1 MCSIHV
7 RKPICRFVGPAAR
20 DADAIA
26 TLLARIL
33 APPPEKDPTNREIH
47 PRGRIEHPVM
57 RLCAHAPCLA
67 GPIMYDNDY
76 SRHPRSEGTPMK
88 AGNITGYWPPCA
100 DETARTHGYR
110 PVSEC
115 EAAIAAGTAGPC
127 HSGESGLVDYG
138 IVEWG
143 DDDIVSINGKRT
155 LSGYVFMLED
165 AIFGCPRLHLW
176 KSDVSVQQG
185 ADTTV
190 DGVWGAGD
198 RPRGDRDHPL
208 SIDQRY
214 TRGCAQP
221 QPDSHPRRRYRAPF
235 PRDTVSLPLGPCQAP
250 SSVRGGTRQAHQP
263 APVTADDGRIDRC
276 RTLDA
281 PVQCR
286 YAIGCFRVCTTLALR
301 RFSLLAFPNVTC
313 PVSAFWKKCCNRHF
327 FRK

>member
-1 MCSIHV
+1 
-7 RKPICRFVGPAAR
+7 
-20 DADAIA
+20 
-26 TLLARIL
+26 
-33 APPPEKDPTNREIH
+33 
-47 PRGRIEHPVM
+47 
-57 RLCAHAPCLA
+57 
-67 GPIMYDNDY
+67 
-76 SRHPRSEGTPMK
+76 MK

-143 DDDIVSINGKRT
+143 DDDIMSINGKRT

-176 KSDVSVQQG
+176 KSDASVQQG

-190 DGVWGAGD
+190 GGVWELEIDPQGTEII
-198 RPRGDRDHPL
+198 PL
-208 SIDQRY
+208 SIDQLY

-221 QPDSHPRRRYRAPF
+221 QPNPHPRRWHRAPI
-235 PRDTVSLPLGPCQAP
+235 PPDTVPLPLELCQAP
-250 SSVRGGTRQAHQP
+250 SSARGGTRQAHQP
-263 APVTADDGRIDRC
+263 APVTANTGRVDCC

-286 YAIGCFRVCTTLALR
+286 YAIGCSRVCTTLALR
-301 RFSLLAFPNVTC
+301 RFSLLVFLNVTF
-313 PVSAFWKKCCNRHF
+313 SASVCWKKCGNQHF
-327 FRK
+327 FPVINVDVDTFSS